1 MTILWFFETIQRVY
15 TMVMDKAPGDVNLRY
30 TAPIVTSD
38 GNVVMINDNGVPTL
52 LFFQARE
59 QHESH
64 VHGDVVAAVRL
75 NNLDDLENLAKS
87 IKETLKNYK
96 DREP

>member
-1 MTILWFFETIQRVY
+1 
-15 TMVMDKAPGDVNLRY
+15 MDKPQEDINLRY
-30 TAPIVTSD
+30 ASPVVTSD

-59 QHESH
+59 QHEGH
-64 VHGDVVAAVRL
+64 LHGDVVAAVRL
-75 NNLDDLENLAKS
+75 NNLDDLENLSKS
-87 IKETLKNYK
+87 IKETIKNYK